1 MINAAD
7 SLRSSRSSRN
17 ARIPTRRSMGVDRE
31 GRNQQT
37 EVQEL
42 QTTGFGAI
50 FSRALKDDR
59 RHVSSLCVLNIED
72 FCQVT

>member
-1 MINAAD
+1 
-7 SLRSSRSSRN
+7 
-17 ARIPTRRSMGVDRE
+17 MGVDRE